1 MFLAGNDFW
10 FQFPS
15 VLADKIRFVLDDSPS
30 RNAKISEIN
39 IHKEGMKKITD
50 HTNTMTI
57 YSVPMEFRQ
66 EAVRLY
72 SSSGSYE
79 NTNPAS
85 RVLFYSPTDDDF
97 TAWIAAYSADVEF
110 QWFVLDLSTE
120 MSFDAVN
127 IANSVCKP
135 HKDGYTKDFR

>member
-1 MFLAGNDFW
+1 M
-10 FQFPS
+10 
-15 VLADKIRFVLDDSPS
+15 
-30 RNAKISEIN
+30 
-39 IHKEGMKKITD
+39 TD

-79 NTNPAS
+79 NMNHAS

-135 HKDGYTKDFR
+135 YKDGYTKDFR